1 MKLSRWGCLAL
12 VVVAT
17 MWWSGMAH
25 AESLRCAGGS
35 VAEGDSRISLVYKC
49 GQPALADTY
58 CASVY
63 YYGGLHTVPEPWA
76 SYAVPCQQIEQ
87 WLYERGPGELTATV
101 YLRRGVVQS
110 IVYSRAPP

>member
-1 MKLSRWGCLAL
+1 MKLSHIAHLAWVLAL
-12 VVVAT
+12 WPSLAP
-17 MWWSGMAH
+17 

-35 VAEGDSRISLVYKC
+35 VAEGDSRLSLVYKC
-49 GQPALADTY
+49 GPPALADTY

-63 YYGGLHTVPEPWA
+63 YYGGIHVVPEPWA
-76 SYAVPCQQIEQ
+76 SYAVPCQVIEQ

-110 IVYSRAPP
+110 IVYSRLPP